1 MCPRSASASRR
12 QAAPAFVVLPFLL
25 VLTVLAAAAV
35 AREVVPTP
43 PGGGPGVNLFP
54 ADQENPLDIP
64 RPAITLPGRPG
75 GDPQLPLGSRDPDL
89 GGDDVLINTFTG
101 AYDSDLAVASNG
113 DLFAIFW
120 YDVDDDGAYR
130 FVVRRS
136 DDGGTTWRAWGTF
149 YNPTPAYRYWEPC
162 IHIAEG
168 AQDRCFVAYTLDPD
182 NGSPAE
188 AHVAWSPLDL
198 QTGNFSNDTV
208 IHTAAHGV
216 HTPSLTTDAESFS
229 AYYVYLAFS
238 SEDGNGADIHFA
250 RSTDQG
256 TTWES
261 SYVIGT
267 IAVSDRG
274 YYSPSVAVG
283 YGGWV
288 HVLWYLGFPSDHE
301 YDNAVR
307 YRRAASWAGGGLASW
322 ENMQSLTSHTD
333 DVDQYSA
340 TIDASLVSGD
350 VMVAWLRRL
359 REPDGSFP
367 RDGAGTRSSA
377 DSGASWGSVGQAGSG
392 WAVVGDV
399 VHQEVNDRWLLGM
412 YHSGSTGFHW
422 APVASPT
429 DWSSLQVFSDTWNS
443 AGESEIILDP
453 THDDRVGLVG
463 GKLNSDDTYT
473 WLFDAEW
480 RGDPGYPNF
489 EDGFPLDLAAEP
501 RSDPAVVDLD
511 GDGYLEIVFGDAA
524 GAIRVYR
531 HDGTAQPGWPV
542 YPGAAL
548 SPSPIAIGDLDGD
561 GELSV
566 VAGTMDGRVFAYHAD
581 GTLMDGWP
589 FATPDAVATY
599 VAIGSVGG
607 PYPRAVVVGAGSFL
621 GFVDWHGER
630 YPGSGNRALPGA
642 TINNAPAVG
651 DVDGDGRNEVVAAL
665 SQTVFAFPM
674 DEFEWNVLTNLGA
687 TVSGGVALGD
697 FDLDGDVE
705 IVASLS
711 NGVVHLLEG
720 DGTEFPGAWPVTVA
734 TSQLNGAAIA
744 NCLGGAQLEVAVTA
758 RSWLVSLL
766 WYDGDVG
773 YGWPRDTAGWNVYGK
788 PIIARVEAEASD
800 VIVGAR
806 GYRGWAWSN
815 LANLIPGWP
824 KTFENHVYQTP
835 AYGDLDLDGNA
846 EIVFLTTGQLA
857 VVDIG
862 ISPTSAVA
870 TWGMAGH
877 DPERSGCA
885 DCALDLVPV
894 EEAPGGVT
902 RVSLAAPWPNPIAGQ
917 ATFSY
922 AVPVRARV
930 ELAIYDLRGYRIATV
945 DRAEQPAGR
954 HAIEWHGRDDAGQP
968 VASGQYLATL
978 RVRGPGVDETLTR
991 KVTVLR

>member
-1 MCPRSASASRR
+1 MCRTPVRPGRGCHAT
-12 QAAPAFVVLPFLL
+12 AALAVVLLAGF
-25 VLTVLAAAAV
+25 AAAASG
-35 AREVVPTP
+35 RDIVPTP

-54 ADQENPLDIP
+54 ADQVNPLDVPGPQPMSP
-64 RPAITLPGRPG
+64 RRLEYE
-75 GDPQLPLGSRDPDL
+75 PQLPLGARDPDL
-89 GGDDVLINTFTG
+89 GGDDLPINTFTG

-136 DDGGTTWRAWGTF
+136 DDGGTTWRDWGTF
-149 YNPTPAYRYWEPC
+149 FDPTPDYRYWDPR
-162 IHIAEG
+162 IHVAEG
-168 AQDRCFVAYTLDPD
+168 AQDRCFVTYVLDT
-182 NGSPAE
+182 GSGWPTE
-188 AHVAWSPLDL
+188 VHVAWSPLDL
-198 QTGNFSNDTV
+198 ETGDFSNDTI
-208 IHTAAHGV
+208 IHTAPHDAFSA
-216 HTPSLTTDAESFS
+216 SLTTDAESFS

-238 SEDGNGADIHFA
+238 SEDGDGNDIHFV

-267 IAVSDRG
+267 IGVSDRG
-274 YYSPSVAVG
+274 YYNPTVAVG

-288 HVLWYLGFPSDHE
+288 HVVWYLGFAYDHE

-322 ENMQSLTSHTD
+322 ENLQSLTSHTD
-333 DVDQYSA
+333 DVDVFD
-340 TIDASLVSGD
+340 TTVDASLASGD
-350 VMVAWLRRL
+350 VMVAWLRRV
-359 REPDGSFP
+359 REPDGSQVY
-367 RDGAGTRSSA
+367 DGAGTRSSA
-377 DSGASWGSVGQAGSG
+377 DAGAGWGTVGQAGSG
-392 WAVVGDV
+392 WAFVGDV

-412 YHSGSTGFHW
+412 YHSASWGFHW
-422 APVASPT
+422 SPVASPT
-429 DWSSLQVFSDTWNS
+429 DWSSLQVFSDNYYS
-443 AGESEIILDP
+443 AGEPEIVLDP
-453 THDDRVGLVG
+453 AHEGRVGMVG
-463 GKLNSDDTYT
+463 GKANYDDSYT

-480 RGDPGYPNF
+480 RTDPGYPNF

-511 GDGYLEIVFGDAA
+511 GDGYLEIVFGDNA
-524 GAIRVYR
+524 GAIRVHR
-531 HDGTAQPGWPV
+531 HDGTVQPGWPV
-542 YPGAAL
+542 YPGATL
-548 SPSPIAIGDLDGD
+548 SPSPIAVGDLDGD
-561 GELSV
+561 GALSV
-566 VAGTMDGRVFAYHAD
+566 VAGTMDGRVFAYDAG

-607 PYPRAVVVGAGSFL
+607 PYPRAVVIGAGSWL
-621 GFVDWHGER
+621 GFADWHGER
-630 YPGSGNRALPGA
+630 YPGSVIRALPGA
-642 TINNAPAVG
+642 TISSAPAVG

-665 SQTVFAFPM
+665 SDVAYAFPM
-674 DEFEWNVLTNLGA
+674 DATGWNFLKDLEA
-687 TVSGGVALGD
+687 SVSGGVALGD

-705 IVASLS
+705 TVASLS

-744 NCLGGAQLEVAVTA
+744 NCLGGGELEVAVTA

-773 YGWPRDTAGWNVYGK
+773 YGWPRDTDGWMVYGK

-815 LANLIPGWP
+815 LANSIPGWP

-894 EEAPGGVT
+894 EEAVDGVT
-902 RVSLAAPWPNPIAGQ
+902 RVSLAAPWPNPVAGE
-917 ATFSY
+917 ATFAC
-922 AVPVRARV
+922 AVPVRAMI
-930 ELAIYDLRGYRIATV
+930 ELAIFDVRGRLVATV
-945 DRAEQPAGR
+945 DRAERLAGR
-954 HAIEWHGRDDAGQP
+954 HEISWHGRDDAGHP
-968 VASGQYLATL
+968 VASGQYLVSL